1 MQVLHPHLLRPLNLA
16 AAAHPRGQDH
26 ISSASGMAL
35 AGSWLYIVADD
46 EHHLA
51 TLAIGDM
58 QAGPVRFRRILAGDL
73 PGDHQFR
80 KKLKP
85 DFESICLLPAGEV
98 HADGALLLL
107 GSGSRPNRRRGLLLA
122 LESTGAIVGEAVPI
136 DLAPLYAPL
145 HADFADLNIEGAFAA
160 DGLFHLLQRA
170 NAGEASRNA
179 CIQFSLTEVQA
190 WVAGHRATAPA
201 PLRVLP
207 FDLGRVGP
215 VPLGFTDGTAW
226 PGGGWVFSAVA
237 EDTADSYSDGA
248 CAGSALGWV
257 GADGKLLRVEP
268 LAGAPKVEGIAVD
281 PLGRLL
287 MVTDSDNPFVP
298 SALLA
303 VDSPF

>member
-1 MQVLHPHLLRPLNLA
+1 MV
-16 AAAHPRGQDH
+16 
-26 ISSASGMAL
+26 L

-51 TLAIGDM
+51 TVALGDM

-73 PGDHQFR
+73 PGDNPLR
-80 KKLKP
+80 KTLKP

-107 GSGSRPNRRRGLLLA
+107 GSGSTPKRHRGLLLA
-122 LESTGAIVGEAVPI
+122 LDSAGAIAGEAVPI

-190 WVAGHRATAPA
+190 WVSGHRATAPA
-201 PLRVLP
+201 PLRVMP
-207 FDLGRVGP
+207 FELGRVGH

-237 EDTADSYSDGA
+237 EDTPDSYSDGA
-248 CAGSALGWV
+248 CTGSALGWV
-257 GADGKLLRVEP
+257 GTDGRLLRVEP
-268 LAGAPKVEGIAVD
+268 LAGAPKVEGIALD

-303 VDSPF
+303 VDAVN